1 MVVDELRIMLKINGE
16 ASYTTTM
23 NKVINVTENYNKT
36 VGNLISTIKKLVSA
50 GLVVQFG
57 KQCLEA
63 AENFRR
69 ASGLMNTAF
78 SSNREEVNKWAKEN
92 AANFGL
98 TQTAAKNYLGTYGLL
113 ARQFQFTEDQAASM
127 SEELTKLAGDLS
139 SFYGVSDSAAAEKL
153 QAIFTGNTRALKD
166 YGIVLSDA
174 QLEEYAL
181 SKGLDVSLKNM
192 TEQAKVALRY
202 QYVMEKT
209 AAIQG
214 HFNRNSDNLTNTT
227 KKLKIELENLKV
239 EVGAQLLPVAVS
251 GLQAITAIV
260 RTIAPIVIKVAEYIR
275 YYAEA
280 WQNASDKTKNFAR
293 IAIGCFVIMAL
304 YPTIIKAVDTAVKI
318 LTIDVFTLKGALSL
332 LGLVFAAL
340 AFKDLT
346 DSVKEMKSSGGVA
359 DQLQALED
367 AAAAG
372 SLAVG
377 DLADSM
383 DDLGQ
388 SSKGLETFLASFDE
402 VNKVGGSGS
411 SLMSRL
417 VTVDD
422 ISNILDMASSVDDLQ
437 SSLDSL
443 TLPDLMPTIGSIF
456 DPDWWAGLG
465 EGVMGFLN
473 TLFVPEEFWDNWRI
487 GFEGI
492 TNAVYAFDDWIKEN
506 APEWHAFFEGIGTG
520 IWDKTHDKNG
530 NATTVGAMA
539 ADALLGAH
547 DYDSGESF
555 TFTNRYGKT
564 GEALKYNLDG
574 SYTTAY
580 LKYGDQAQ
588 ANAHSSGGGSA
599 PQVVVNP
606 NIYLDGEKVSKN
618 VANHLNNQQRSG
630 SDSLYM
636 TCE

>member
-1 MVVDELRIMLKINGE
+1 MGITTDELRILLKINGE

-36 VGNLISTIKKLVSA
+36 VGNLLTTLKKLVSA
-50 GLVVQFG
+50 GLVVQLS
-57 KQCLEA
+57 KQCLDA
-63 AENFRR
+63 AENYRK
-69 ASGLMNTAF
+69 ASGILNTAF

-113 ARQFQFTEDQAASM
+113 ARQFNFTEEQAASM
-127 SEELTKLAGDLS
+127 GEELTKLAGDLS
-139 SFYGVSDSAAAEKL
+139 SFYGVEDSAAAEKL
-153 QAIFTGNTRALKD
+153 QAIFTGNARAMRE
-166 YGIVLSDA
+166 YGIILSDA

-181 SKGLDVSLKNM
+181 SKGLDVSVKNM

-214 HFNRNSDNLTNTT
+214 HFGRNSDNLTNTT
-227 KKLKIELENLKV
+227 KKLKIELEQLKV
-239 EVGAQLLPVAVS
+239 EVGAQLLPVAIS

-260 RTIAPIVIKVAEYIR
+260 KAIAPVVITVAEYVR
-275 YYAEA
+275 LYAEA
-280 WQNASDKTKNFAR
+280 WRNASDKTKTFAR

-304 YPTIIKAVDTAVKI
+304 YPTILKAVDTAVKI

-346 DSVKEMKSSGGVA
+346 ESVKEMKSSGGVA

-372 SLAVG
+372 SIAVG

-388 SSKGLETFLASFDE
+388 STKGLETFLASFDE
-402 VNKVGGSGS
+402 VNKVGGGGS
-411 SLMSRL
+411 SIMSRL

-443 TLPDLMPTIGSIF
+443 TLPDLMPSIGSIF
-456 DPDWWAGLG
+456 DPDWWGGLA
-465 EGVMGFLN
+465 EGVAGFFN
-473 TLFVPEEFWDNWRI
+473 TFFVPEEFWDNWKI

-492 TNAVYAFDDWIKEN
+492 TKAVYAFDDWLKEN
-506 APEWHAFFEGIGTG
+506 APAWHDFFQSIGTG
-520 IWDKTHDKNG
+520 IWDKSHDENG
-530 NATTVGAMA
+530 NALTVGAMA

-547 DYDSGESF
+547 DYDSGETF
-555 TFTNRYGKT
+555 KFTNRYGYQS
-564 GEALKYNLDG
+564 EALKYNLDG

-580 LKYGDQAQ
+580 LKYGNQAQ
-588 ANAHSSGGGSA
+588 AHSSGGGSA
-599 PQVVVNP
+599 PIVVQSD
-606 NIYLDGEKVSKN
+606 IYLDSEKITKKVTQKM
-618 VANHLNNQQRSG
+618 NQQTRSAG
-630 SDSLYM
+630 SSVIYD
-636 TCE
+636 